1 MNKKP
6 IVFVNQSSGYLMIDI
21 IHTFGKHFTDNVLIA
36 GTINPRN
43 NPLGNQVVIEKIV
56 PINRKST
63 LKRLISW
70 SLGFLKTL
78 YLVKTKYRN
87 AHLFLTTNPPFAPL
101 IPLFC
106 SNSYTLLVYD
116 VYPDVLTEFKI
127 LRKDSFFVK
136 LWQNANR
143 KVYAKAD
150 QLFTISEGMKSCME
164 FYSGDRM
171 VKVVPVWTDN
181 KFLKPISKKENPF
194 VISQGL
200 ENKFVVLYSGNLGYT
215 HDLDVIIE
223 IAAKIKHTDLFF
235 LIIGEGDKKSQLQQK
250 ISDHGLTNCRILPL
264 QPIEIL
270 PYSLAT
276 ADLGIVSLGKGA
288 SMLSV
293 PSKTFNLMSVGV
305 PLLCIASKE
314 SELSGLVQKHE
325 IGKCFASDE
334 VTAMI
339 EFTESLADNP
349 SYHKT
354 LCENAL
360 KASKQYGSENAEK
373 FTIYSTE

>member
-1 MNKKP
+1 MNKKI

-21 IHTFGKHFTDNVLIA
+21 IHAFGKHFTDNVLIA

-43 NPLGNQVVIEKIV
+43 NPLRDQVVIEKIV
-56 PINRKST
+56 PISRKSA

-106 SNSYTLLVYD
+106 TNSYTLLIYD

-127 LRKDSFFVK
+127 LRKDSIFVK
-136 LWQNANR
+136 LWQKANC

-150 QLFTISEGMKSCME
+150 QLFTISEGMKSCMGQ
-164 FYSGDRM
+164 YSGDRT
-171 VKVVPVWTDN
+171 VQVVPVWTDN
-181 KFLKPISKKENPF
+181 QFLKPVAKNENPF
-194 VISQGL
+194 VINQGL
-200 ENKFVVLYSGNLGYT
+200 VDKFIVLYSGNLGYT

-223 IAAKIKHTDLFF
+223 IAAQIKHQDLFF
-235 LIIGEGDKKSQLQQK
+235 LIIGEGEKKSQLQQK
-250 ISDHGLTNCRILPL
+250 ISDYGLTNCRILPW
-264 QPIEIL
+264 QPVETL
-270 PYSLAT
+270 PYSLSA

-314 SELSGLVQKHE
+314 SELSRLVRKHE

-339 EFTESLADNP
+339 EFIESLADNP

-354 LCENAL
+354 LRENAL
-360 KASKQYGSENAEK
+360 KASNQYGTENAK
-373 FTIYSTE
+373 RFTMN

>member
-21 IHTFGKHFTDNVLIA
+21 IHAVGKHFTDCVLIA

-43 NPLGNQVVIEKIV
+43 NPLGDKVVIEKIV

-78 YLVKTKYRN
+78 YLIKTKYRN
-87 AHLFLTTNPPFAPL
+87 ANLFLTTNPPFAPL

-106 SNSYTLLVYD
+106 SNPYTLLVYD

-127 LRKDSFFVK
+127 LRKDSIFVK
-136 LWQNANR
+136 LWQKANR

-164 FYSGDRM
+164 QYLGDRT
-171 VKVVPVWTDN
+171 VQVIPVWTDN
-181 KFLKPISKKENPF
+181 QFLKLVVKKENPF
-194 VISQGL
+194 IISQGL
-200 ENKFVVLYSGNLGYT
+200 TEKFIVLYSGNLGYT
-215 HDLDVIIE
+215 HELDVIIE
-223 IAAKIKHTDLFF
+223 IAARIKHPNLFF
-235 LIIGEGDKKSQLQQK
+235 LIIGEGEKKSQLQQK
-250 ISDHGLTNCRILPL
+250 ISDYGLTNCRILPW
-264 QPIEIL
+264 QPIQIL
-270 PYSLAT
+270 PYSLAA

-293 PSKTFNLMSVGV
+293 PSKTFNLMSVGA

-314 SELSGLVQKHE
+314 SELSRLVQKYE
-325 IGKCFASDE
+325 IGKCFAPDE

-339 EFTESLADNP
+339 EFIESLADNP

-354 LCENAL
+354 LRENAL
-360 KASKQYGSENAEK
+360 KASKQYGPENAEK